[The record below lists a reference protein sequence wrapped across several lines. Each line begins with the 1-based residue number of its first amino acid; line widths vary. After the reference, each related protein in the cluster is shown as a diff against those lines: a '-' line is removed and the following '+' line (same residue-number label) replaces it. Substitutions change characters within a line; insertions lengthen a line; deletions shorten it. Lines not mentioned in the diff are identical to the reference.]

1 MSVAAFLAELRS
13 RDMEVWADGDQLRC
27 NAPAGVLT
35 PEVREHL
42 RLRKHD
48 ILEFLRSA
56 QALSRQQRAIVPLQ
70 PQGSRLPVFAVPGH
84 SGDVFCYR
92 ALVEHL
98 GADQPFFGL
107 QPPGVDGQ
115 AEPLTRVEDLAAYFA
130 DQILAFHGAEADPIV
145 IAGYCAGGTIA
156 FELARQLV
164 ERGVAVSFV
173 ALFAG
178 PWPVWYRSL
187 PQLGERARFVSR
199 EVRHH
204 LRELASRSFSEGR
217 RYLVEQARFRAAA
230 RKAARAPVTD
240 PVLSVRHKVEA
251 VTLAAVRAYEPR
263 YFAGRVALFVPN
275 RSWLGSRNL
284 SKRWRGVAADVEA
297 YCGPGCEGDAMLL
310 EPTAGAI
317 ADLFVSRGRRAA

>member
-1 MSVAAFLAELRS
+1 VSVAALLAELRS
-13 RDMEVWADGDQLRC
+13 RDMEIWADGDQLRC
-27 NAPAGVLT
+27 NAPAGALT
-35 PEVREHL
+35 PDVRERL

-56 QALSRQQRAIVPLQ
+56 QALARQQRAIVPLQ
-70 PQGSRLPVFAVPGH
+70 PYGSRLPVYAVPGH
-84 SGDVFCYR
+84 AGDVFCYR
-92 ALVEHL
+92 PLVEHL
-98 GADQPFFGL
+98 GTDQPFFGL

-130 DQILAFHGAEADPIV
+130 DQVLAFHGAGARPMV

-156 FELARQLV
+156 FELARQLT
-164 ERGVAVSFV
+164 ERGAAIAFV

-178 PWPVWYRSL
+178 PWPAWYRSL
-187 PQLGERARFVSR
+187 PQLGERARFVAK

-217 RYLVEQARFRAAA
+217 RYFTEQVRYRLAA
-230 RKAARAPVTD
+230 RQAARTPVTD
-240 PVLSVRHKVEA
+240 PILVRRHNVEA
-251 VTLAAVRAYEPR
+251 VTLAAVRAFVPR
-263 YFAGRVALFVPN
+263 SFAGRLCLFIPS

-284 SKRWRGVAADVEA
+284 SKRWRAVAAETEE
-297 YCGPGCEGDAMLL
+297 YWGPECEGDAMLL

-317 ADLFVSRGRRAA
+317 AALFVSSGPRAV

>member
-1 MSVAAFLAELRS
+1 MSVAALLAELRS
-13 RDMEVWADGDQLRC
+13 RDLEIWADGDQLRC
-27 NAPAGVLT
+27 SAPAGALT

-42 RLRKHD
+42 RVRKHD

-56 QALSRQQRAIVPLQ
+56 AALARQQRAIVPLQ
-70 PQGSRLPVFAVPGH
+70 PSGSRLPVYAVPGH

-98 GADQPFFGL
+98 GADQPLFGL

-130 DQILAFHGAEADPIV
+130 DQVFAFHGAGARPMV

-156 FELARQLV
+156 FELARQLA
-164 ERGVAVSFV
+164 ERGATISCV

-178 PWPVWYRSL
+178 PWPAWYRAL
-187 PQLGERARFVSR
+187 PQLDERARFVAK

-204 LRELASRSFSEGR
+204 LRELASRSFSEGY
-217 RYLVEQARFRAAA
+217 RYLKEQVRYRLAA
-230 RKAARAPVTD
+230 RKAARTPVTD
-240 PVLSVRHKVEA
+240 PVLIRRHNVEA
-251 VTLAAVRAYEPR
+251 VTLAAVRAFVPR
-263 YFAGRVALFVPN
+263 YFAGRLCLFMPH
-275 RSWLGSRNL
+275 RRWLGARNL
-284 SKRWRGVAADVEA
+284 SQRWRAVAAAVEE

-310 EPTAGAI
+310 EPTAGVI
-317 ADLFVSRGRRAA
+317 ADLFVSRGPRAP